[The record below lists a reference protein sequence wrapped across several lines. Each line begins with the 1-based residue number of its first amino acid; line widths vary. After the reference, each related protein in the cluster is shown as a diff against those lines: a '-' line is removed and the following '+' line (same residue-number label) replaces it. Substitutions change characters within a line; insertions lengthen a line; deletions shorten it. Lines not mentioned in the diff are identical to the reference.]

1 VGLTHYIAAA
11 TGSLPVL
18 RNRFSD
24 APRPRRSPSL
34 LGAGQYHRPV
44 SLPDPQ
50 PPDSVRLAWPR
61 EAAEI
66 AALQRRSWTAEM
78 PAETSGPM
86 LEAMS
91 LEDMTAAWHTAIVR
105 PPQAACRV
113 LVAVEE
119 GRVTGF
125 ATTGPSADEDAAP
138 AEDGEIDQLVVD
150 PAAQRRGHGSRLL
163 NAAADTLRSDGFSRA
178 RCWVGTTDD
187 RLRRFLTGAG
197 WAADGASR
205 EIGSE
210 DIPVRLRQ
218 TRMHTDLVTD

>member
-1 VGLTHYIAAA
+1 V
-11 TGSLPVL
+11 
-18 RNRFSD
+18 
-24 APRPRRSPSL
+24 SPEDL
-34 LGAGQYHRPV
+34 
-44 SLPDPQ
+44 Q

-66 AALQRRSWTAEM
+66 AALQRRSWTAEL
-78 PAETSGPM
+78 PANASGPM
-86 LEAMS
+86 LDAMS
-91 LEDMTAAWHTAIVR
+91 LEDMTAAWHNAITR
-105 PPQAACRV
+105 PPRAAYRV

-125 ATTGPSADEDAAP
+125 ATTGPSADEDAEP
-138 AEDGEIDQLVVD
+138 AADGEIDQLIVD

-163 NAAADTLRSDGFSRA
+163 NAAADTLRSDGFSHA
-178 RCWVGTTDD
+178 RCWVGSTDD
-187 RLRRFLTGAG
+187 GMRRFLTAAG

-218 TRMHTDLVTD
+218 IRMHTDLVTD